1 MEAIFF
7 GNIIPFI
14 SEFVIFI
21 DVYYLEVL
29 LWLYIFLC
37 ILLWILLNRSR
48 KEMRGATA
56 LLKTSKILLEIQEQI
71 IWKCCKV
78 KNKLKETLK
87 EVRENRDKVYNK
99 HRNQIYYYKKRFLA
113 LDLAIKENFK
123 DAPHFIELLKND
135 FLQLQKKKFDELR
148 EIEKNLEKKKK

>member
-21 DVYYLEVL
+21 DTYYLEVL
-29 LWLYIFLC
+29 LWLYIFSCILLC
-37 ILLWILLNRSR
+37 ILLNR
-48 KEMRGATA
+48 
-56 LLKTSKILLEIQEQI
+56 IQEKI

-78 KNKLKETLK
+78 KNKLKENLK

-123 DAPHFIELLKND
+123 DAPHFITLLKND
-135 FLQLQKKKFDELR
+135 FYDLQKKKFDELR